1 MNLTLLLSIV
11 KNKYFLITVLCVVL
25 ILSGMGGYS
34 LIYKSGYT
42 AGANATNQSLVKA
55 QDKAK
60 ENEKIQQ
67 ESADKDRTTL
77 NNQILGLKNDVAKAK
92 QDAATKQASLEQ
104 EINNYAKNNKGSS
117 DVCIPANDDGLRL
130 INESFP
136 N

>member
-11 KNKYFLITVLCVVL
+11 KNKYFLITVLCVAL

-42 AGANATNQSLVKA
+42 AGVNATNQSLVKV
-55 QDKAK
+55 QEKAK
-60 ENEKIQQ
+60 ENEKLQQ

-77 NNQILGLKNDVAKAK
+77 NNQIVGLKNDVAKAK
-92 QDAATKQASLEQ
+92 QDSATKQASLEQ

-136 N
+136 K